1 MIKFYEIKW
10 LLLKINENEQIKVYE
25 NLRKIDEIQ
34 KKSYMFLKN
43 N

>member
-34 KKSYMFLKN
+34 KKIIYVFEK
-43 N
+43 